1 MPPIDPKCLFPS
13 IEQRLAL
20 VIHRPRLLLQPIL
33 YSSSLPISDVT
44 ILLSLTVFL
53 NTVSESMPATSDAV
67 PLISKEVLQG
77 IQSPDSFPLVNLA
90 LHTLTRETR
99 RFGDSCRPS
108 RALVF
113 SFGVLTRNYVCVKGG
128 ELRFFFSR
136 SFPNE
141 ICTVSIKITL
151 FTLSC

>member
-1 MPPIDPKCLFPS
+1 MPPIAPKCFFPS

-90 LHTLTRETR
+90 LHTLTRGTR

-108 RALVF
+108 RALLF

-141 ICTVSIKITL
+141 ICTVSIKIIL

>member
-1 MPPIDPKCLFPS
+1 MPPIAPKCFFPS

-90 LHTLTRETR
+90 LHTLTRGTR

-136 SFPNE
+136 SFP
-141 ICTVSIKITL
+141 IKFAQFRFEFTL